1 MNLFLMQHAE
11 AVDKSV
17 DPERPLTQKGRD
29 ETVKV
34 AAYAAKHCGMS
45 VLAVT
50 HSGKLRARQTA
61 ELFAMEIEAL
71 QGVVPVKDLDP
82 DSNPAIWKERLGLM
96 QDDVIIVGHLPH
108 LSRLASLLLCGDAD
122 KEIIEFHNAGL
133 VCLKKDSP
141 EDWRVQYIILPET
154 AED

>member
-1 MNLFLMQHAE
+1 MNLYLMQHAE

-29 ETVKV
+29 EVVKV
-34 AAYAAKHCGMS
+34 AAYAAKHCGLS

-71 QGVVPVKDLDP
+71 QGVVPVKDLEP
-82 DSNPAIWKERLGLM
+82 DANPAIWKERLDLM
-96 QDDVIIVGHLPH
+96 DNDVVLVGHLPH
-108 LSRLASLLLCGDAD
+108 LSRLASLLLCGDPD
-122 KEIIEFHNAGL
+122 KEVIEFRNAGL
-133 VCLKKDSP
+133 VCLKKNSP
-141 EDWRVQYIILPET
+141 QDWVVQYIILPET
-154 AED
+154 AEE